1 MKLNKNLNYKHKASL
16 SLSINIVVI
25 FLISYFFVF
34 PYYNSIIK
42 ANAML
47 MDHRI
52 QFETKLIKEE
62 KFSKIS
68 KNLTLIEDDIK
79 KIENAFVDENNK
91 LEFITILE
99 GIVDDKNVDLKLN
112 INFEKMV
119 SNNKI
124 IPLSLV
130 LLGTYDNLMDV
141 LVSIENLKYYINIE
155 NIDINNSKSV
165 RNKASVLS
173 GVSSNNILTMNI
185 SALSYWK

>member
-155 NIDINNSKSV
+155 
-165 RNKASVLS
+165 
-173 GVSSNNILTMNI
+173 
-185 SALSYWK
+185 Y